1 MRLPDKRSRVE
12 VDRRRKGSLGAF
24 PVGEEHPIRDAP
36 VKQRDPDR
44 GDSRRDT
51 RNVWAIVFRGHLPGK
66 YFTNPDSEVIDNHP
80 SG

>member
-1 MRLPDKRSRVE
+1 MHFPLGRKIVE
-12 VDRRRKGSLGAF
+12 IYPKTSEPEIVALG
-24 PVGEEHPIRDAP
+24 VTHPIRDAP

-51 RNVWAIVFRGHLPGK
+51 RNVWAIVFCGHLPGK
-66 YFTNPDSEVIDNHP
+66 YFTNPDSEIIDNHR